1 MRKWQKWTLGTIG
14 VVVVVILT
22 AVALFWST
30 LRILMGTEGLSG
42 KPEAIPRPVA
52 RSQVPLAKGD
62 ADWVS
67 WLGAEGDRRSGA
79 MGIIVD
85 WSGGLEKLWEVDF
98 LCQGN
103 SSATWSAPVVQG
115 NRLIVCGRSTE
126 NDLIFCLD
134 PKDGGLLWQ
143 ASYSAKAVASHGTG
157 PRATPAIDDDR
168 VYTFGRS
175 GNLVCWGILDG
186 KERWR
191 ANVADEGGK
200 EPKWGHAS
208 SPLILDNRVIVQGGG
223 AARTIAY
230 DKITGKVAWKSSRGK
245 AGYAALTRMD
255 VAGKPVILAFHGK
268 GIAALD
274 AENGDEFWSVPWE
287 TPYDVN
293 ATTPVAIGDSVFV
306 TSGYGTG
313 CMLLRAGRSEAEIL
327 WRNKAIASQHSDPY
341 VIDGFLYGYSGDSSQ
356 NRGAFKCV
364 NLRNGDEKWATNEMG
379 WGTCV
384 FVDGHLLCG
393 DIKGN
398 LFLMRPDPNRFV
410 KVSEMRN
417 ALGDITGPVWT
428 RPVVANGLL
437 YLRFKQRL
445 VCYNLVQQSY

>member
-1 MRKWQKWTLGTIG
+1 MRRWQKWAIGIIG
-14 VVVVVILT
+14 VVVVTILI
-22 AVALFWST
+22 ASALFWPM
-30 LRILMGTEGLSG
+30 LRILMGTEELSG
-42 KPEAIPRPVA
+42 RTEAIPRPVP
-52 RSQVPLAKGD
+52 RSQELLAKGN

-67 WLGAEGDRRSGA
+67 WQGSRGDRRSGVT
-79 MGIIVD
+79 GIIRN
-85 WSGGLEKLWEVDF
+85 WSGRLEKRWEVDF

-103 SSATWSAPVVQG
+103 SSATWSAPVIQG

-134 PKDGGLLWQ
+134 PADGALLWQ

-175 GNLVCWGILDG
+175 GDLICWELFDG
-186 KERWR
+186 KELWR

-200 EPKWGHAS
+200 EPTWGHAS
-208 SPLILDNRVIVQGGG
+208 SPLILGKHVIVQGGG
-223 AARTIAY
+223 TARTIAY
-230 DKITGKVAWKSSRGK
+230 DKITGKVAWKSGRGI

-255 VAGKPVILAFHGK
+255 LSGKPVVLAFHGK
-268 GIAALD
+268 GLAALD

-293 ATTPVAIGDSVFV
+293 AGTPVAIGDSVFI

-313 CMLLRAGRSEAEIL
+313 CMLLKAGRSGAEIL
-327 WRNKAIASQHSDPY
+327 WRNTAIASQHSDPY
-341 VIDGFLYGYSGDSSQ
+341 IIDGFLYSYSGDSSQ
-356 NRGAFKCV
+356 NRGAFKCIK
-364 NLRNGDEKWATNEMG
+364 LENGNEKWATNEMG

-384 FVDGHLLCG
+384 FVDGHLLCC
-393 DIKGN
+393 DTRGN
-398 LFLMRPDPNRFV
+398 LFLMRPDPDRFV

-417 ALGDITGPVWT
+417 ALGDIRGPVWT

-445 VCYNLVQQSY
+445 VCYDLVQR